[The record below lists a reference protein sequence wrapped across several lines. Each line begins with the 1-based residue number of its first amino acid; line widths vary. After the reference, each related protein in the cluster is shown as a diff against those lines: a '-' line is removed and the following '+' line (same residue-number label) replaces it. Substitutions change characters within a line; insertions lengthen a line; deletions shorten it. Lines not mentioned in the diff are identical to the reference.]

1 VTLQASAK
9 LCSSASGGGTV
20 RGPRMATADATPP
33 TGNGKVL
40 PVGSNGALRESPS
53 HTRQRK
59 APAGQTLVW
68 GGSTRPIEVHY
79 GTPRARKLRHKDLI
93 PALPQ
98 LRRNY
103 PVQTTCWGKAEGTWA
118 HCHIMSHATTRH
130 HSQSSP
136 HQGFWFASSGL
147 PVIDLC
153 HERPSASASS
163 ECVMQRVG
171 STSSIK
177 QQIHPLSND
186 LWSY

>member
-1 VTLQASAK
+1 MTLQASAK
-9 LCSSASGGGTV
+9 HCSSANGGGTV
-20 RGPRMATADATPP
+20 RGPRMATADATLP

-40 PVGSNGALRESPS
+40 PVGSDGALRESPS

-68 GGSTRPIEVHY
+68 GGSTRPIEIHY
-79 GTPRARKLRHKDLI
+79 GTPRARVIRHKDLI

-98 LRRNY
+98 LRRSNS
-103 PVQTTCWGKAEGTWA
+103 VQLGGKNRGGMGN
-118 HCHIMSHATTRH
+118 CHIRSHATTGH

-147 PVIDLC
+147 PAIDLC

-163 ECVMQRVG
+163 ECVLQRVG